1 MNRVLS
7 RVIFCATKLG
17 SILRIANHTK
27 PSVAIAVTM
36 AHNDTNPHL
45 KALQQLSY
53 VVGTAIDGDRI
64 KR

>member
-1 MNRVLS
+1 
-7 RVIFCATKLG
+7 
-17 SILRIANHTK
+17 
-27 PSVAIAVTM
+27 VAIAVTM